1 MTTLAPLVA
10 SATEVAVSVTVA
22 GLGTVA
28 GAVYVTDVFAT
39 LLSVP
44 QVEGLHDAPRDQ
56 TTPAL
61 LESPY
66 TVAVKFWVAL
76 FVTFRGPAG
85 EIETE
90 TGTRC
95 TVALSD
101 LLGSA
106 CDVVVTITSAPDEIE
121 EGAVYNPAELRVPH
135 APREHVERLQVTN
148 VFVCPVTVAAN

>member
-1 MTTLAPLVA
+1 MV

-44 QVEGLHDAPRDQ
+44 QAAGVQPASKDQ
-56 TTPAL
+56 TTPSL
-61 LESPY
+61 LESPF
-66 TVAVKFWVAL
+66 TVAVKFWVA
-76 FVTFRGPAG
+76 FTETFRGPVG

-90 TGTRC
+90 TGTKC
-95 TVALSD
+95 TVALAD

-106 CDVVVTITSAPDEIE
+106 CDVAVTVTSAADATE
-121 EGAVYNPAELRVPH
+121 EGAVYNPVELRVPH
-135 APREHVERLQVTN
+135 APREHVERLQVTD
-148 VFVCPVTVAAN
+148 VFVCPVTVAVN